1 MVAVSRLSSRLHF
14 SFDSTITFHKRIE
27 RTDSVANK
35 GQSFLLWQSR
45 AIKGNHFSLGNQG
58 QSRAIKGNHFSFG
71 NQGQSRAIKGNHFSF
86 SSTTRPAIKGRRG
99 TQRHAEALS
108 GTLEG
113 SSKALSGGRTSCC
126 TTIPGPARR
135 CTIFFS
141 LGHAPHSAHRGRW
154 ALPLQLRQTTRRLT
168 VASFSLPLYLREAID
183 RSSNAIKRQSEVI
196 SGLST

>member
-27 RTDSVANK
+27 RTDSVANQ
-35 GQSFLLWQSR
+35 GQSFLPR
-45 AIKGNHFSLGNQG
+45 
-58 QSRAIKGNHFSFG
+58 QSRAIKGNHFSFS